1 MPVYRQLPT
10 CWQTI
15 HLVEIFYAGKCDFAQ
30 EERCAAVEHSCFES
44 GKHVFLLI
52 GRIRAMAGRNV
63 FTVLEQT
70 AQKYG
75 EAAALHQPAGNKG
88 STQYQT
94 YSWNDWVQI
103 SREIAAGLHAL
114 GLKKG
119 EIVCIL
125 SETRA
130 EFYLVDL
137 GIMGAGGVSAALYTA
152 YPMTDL
158 AGNLHSVQPQFLFLE
173 DEKTFRALARAV
185 EARGEQMPPQI
196 VLMTGEHPDTIALT
210 QLRERGRAA
219 MEVDPDLFRCLQ
231 EKISPQDPAIL
242 YLTSGAT
249 GEPKMGLTSHA
260 AVLANIDMGPV
271 VLPIGPEDSTLVFLP
286 SAHIA
291 QRIVLELVP
300 MRMGTPVWFSES
312 LARLPSDL
320 KAVKPTIFL
329 APPRVWERMY
339 ATVQTELKKR
349 PSTAQK
355 LFAKSLELGM
365 KASRYRQEGKPVPL
379 PLCAILQAAD
389 KLVFSKV
396 RERLGGR
403 IRVAASGAAPLGKD
417 LGEFF
422 AAIGI
427 PIVEGYGLTE
437 AGVLAFNPLKQPK
450 PGSVGKLLPGV
461 EARLADDGELQV
473 RTPCLF
479 SGYYRDEAATRSV
492 MTEDGWFM
500 TGDIAQADGQGY
512 WYITGR
518 KKELIVSSNGKKIYP
533 SRIENLF
540 KMEPVVNQ
548 VLLIGDKKPYV
559 TALLTLNMQQLQNI
573 EGGGALK
580 DKSVAEVAEA
590 EPVTKA
596 VQQAVSRVNK
606 HLADFERIRRFK
618 VLNRDFS
625 IEQGELTPT
634 MKLRRSRVLENH
646 KQLVS
651 ELYLGREEIG

>member
-1 MPVYRQLPT
+1 M
-10 CWQTI
+10 
-15 HLVEIFYAGKCDFAQ
+15 
-30 EERCAAVEHSCFES
+30 S
-44 GKHVFLLI
+44 
-52 GRIRAMAGRNV
+52 GRNV

-70 AQKYG
+70 AEKYRD
-75 EAAALHQPAGNKG
+75 AAALHQPGGSKGNV
-88 STQYQT
+88 QYQT
-94 YSWNDWVQI
+94 YSWNDWLGI
-103 SREIAAGLHAL
+103 SREIAAGLHTL
-114 GLKKG
+114 GLEKG
-119 EIVCIL
+119 EIACIL

-130 EFYLVDL
+130 EFYLVDI
-137 GIMGAGGVSAALYTA
+137 GIMGSGGVSAALYTA
-152 YPMTDL
+152 YPMADL
-158 AGNLHSVQPQFLFLE
+158 AGNINSVQPRFLFVE
-173 DEKTFRALARAV
+173 DEKTLRALIRAA
-185 EARGEQMPPQI
+185 EARGEQLPPHTM
-196 VLMTGEHPDTIALT
+196 LMTGESPESLSLQ
-210 QLRERGRAA
+210 QLRELGRSA
-219 MEVDPDLFRCLQ
+219 MEKDPDLFHRLQ
-231 EKISPQDPAIL
+231 EAISPQDPAIL

-260 AVLANIDMGPV
+260 AILANIDMGPV

-312 LARLPSDL
+312 LARLPADL
-320 KAVKPTIFL
+320 KSVRPTVFL

-349 PSTAQK
+349 PPTAQK

-365 KASRYRQEGKPVPL
+365 KASRYRQAGKPVPL
-379 PLCAILQAAD
+379 SLRLLLQAAD

-461 EARLADDGELQV
+461 QARLAEDGELQV

-479 SGYYRDEAATRSV
+479 NGYYRDDAATRSV
-492 MTEDGWFM
+492 MTGDGWFA
-500 TGDIAQADGQGY
+500 TGDIAQSDDQGY

-548 VLLIGDKKPYV
+548 VLLIGDKKPYM
-559 TALLTLNMQQLQNI
+559 TALLTLNMQQVQHI
-573 EGGGALK
+573 EGGSALK
-580 DKSVAEVAEA
+580 DKNVSEIVGT
-590 EPVTKA
+590 EPVAKA

-606 HLADFERIRRFK
+606 QLADFERIRRFK
-618 VLNRDFS
+618 VLDREFS
-625 IEQGELTPT
+625 IEYGELTPT

-651 ELYLGREEIG
+651 ELYLGREEID

>member
-1 MPVYRQLPT
+1 MNG
-10 CWQTI
+10 
-15 HLVEIFYAGKCDFAQ
+15 A
-30 EERCAAVEHSCFES
+30 AAVIHWVKVTTRFALT
-44 GKHVFLLI
+44 GK
-52 GRIRAMAGRNV
+52 IRAMAGRNV

-70 AQKYG
+70 AEKYG
-75 EAAALHQPAGNKG
+75 DAAALHQPVGSKGN
-88 STQYQT
+88 TQYQT
-94 YSWNDWVQI
+94 YSWNDWVRT
-103 SREIAAGLHAL
+103 SREIAAGLRTL
-114 GLKKG
+114 GLEKG

-137 GIMGAGGVSAALYTA
+137 GIMGAGGVAAALYTA
-152 YPMTDL
+152 YPMADL
-158 AGNLHSVQPQFLFLE
+158 AGNVHSVQPRFLFLE
-173 DEKTFRALARAV
+173 DEKTFRALTRAV
-185 EARGEQMPPQI
+185 EARGEQMPPRI
-196 VLMTGEHPDTIALT
+196 VLMTGEHPDTLSLA
-210 QLRERGRAA
+210 QLQEKGRVV
-219 MEVDPDLFRCLQ
+219 MEADPDLFRRLQ
-231 EKISPQDPAIL
+231 EEISPPDPAIL

-249 GEPKMGLTSHA
+249 GEPKMGLTSHSA
-260 AVLANIDMGPV
+260 ILANIDMGPV

-320 KAVKPTIFL
+320 KSVRPTVFL

-349 PSTAQK
+349 PPTAQK
-355 LFAKSLELGM
+355 LFARSLELGM
-365 KASRYRQEGKPVPL
+365 KASRYRQQGKSVPL
-379 PLCAILQAAD
+379 PLRALLRVAD
-389 KLVFSKV
+389 RLVFSKV

-461 EARLADDGELQV
+461 EARLAEDGELQV

-492 MTEDGWFM
+492 MTEDGWFS
-500 TGDIAQADGQGY
+500 TGDIAQADDQDY

-559 TALLTLNMQQLQNI
+559 TALLTLNTQQLQNI
-573 EGGGALK
+573 EGGNALK
-580 DKSVAEVAEA
+580 DKSAAEIAGA

-618 VLNRDFS
+618 VLDRDFS

-634 MKLRRSRVLENH
+634 MKLRRSRVLEIH

-651 ELYLGREEIG
+651 ELYLGREEID